1 VQDPITSYY
10 WSGDAIRSRL
20 VSDLVLT
27 GAVEAPAPPHRL
39 MADWQRDIELQLRLQ
54 QGDVEALPLARARM
68 RWPEYKSCVQSMV
81 DWTGSIGLGD
91 VLAMCDVALMAS
103 RGAKYHHDGTQYGGM
118 AFCNLFLSEDQGLDL
133 HFPAIGV
140 RIPLIRG
147 TAVIF
152 DTGQPHAVIPRG
164 AHGFDAADFPAGQD
178 CTQIFLTWELPVE
191 HANVTKALGIDF
203 DVSPS
208 SDMSITEEQIWRNG
222 RRAEVCPN
230 TGRWQ

>member
-1 VQDPITSYY
+1 
-10 WSGDAIRSRL
+10 
-20 VSDLVLT
+20 
-27 GAVEAPAPPHRL
+27 
-39 MADWQRDIELQLRLQ
+39 
-54 QGDVEALPLARARM
+54 
-68 RWPEYKSCVQSMV
+68 
-81 DWTGSIGLGD
+81 
-91 VLAMCDVALMAS
+91 
-103 RGAKYHHDGTQYGGM
+103 
-118 AFCNLFLSEDQGLDL
+118 LDL
-133 HFPAIGV
+133 HFPAIGI
-140 RIPLIRG
+140 RIPLTRG
-147 TAVIF
+147 TTVIF

-164 AHGFDAADFPAGQD
+164 AHRFDAADFPAGQD